1 MTLKDLKELSDKAMK
16 VRNELLTLLNN
27 TPEGEYEKSLVHAYK
42 LQNSLALEL
51 SMELEEMQKE
61 KL

>member
-27 TPEGEYEKSLVHAYK
+27 TPEGEYEYSEDLLGVA
-42 LQNSLALEL
+42 
-51 SMELEEMQKE
+51 
-61 KL
+61 